1 MPANVDYQRQL
12 HRQAY
17 GASMVANL
25 ERLATAKSEYIRLNA
40 LKKLARIIG
49 IVSLLPQ
56 LHDLALNA
64 RSESIGYRATIIIID
79 YLQLGSDEAAD
90 NRPEPLS
97 LDLNEQL
104 AVQQQRR
111 DTADPLSHPQPPAP
125 INYTADYLDPPLDAP
140 YHPAAATQPAIATP
154 DAAAATPADDQPD
167 QPANAGDT
175 IDLDQITADNTA
187 PDQAEQPAGTAATAD
202 QPEQPTDAATAADQ
216 PEQPAATAAAADQPE
231 QPEQSDNDPDPDP
244 DDPVAAYETDEIK
257 HLFEQGERL
266 AERLNRLRDAADH
279 PLNDH
284 LIQPDSRPPPT

>member
-25 ERLATAKSEYIRLNA
+25 ERLATGKSEYIRLNA
-40 LKKLARIIG
+40 LKQLARIIG

-64 RSESIGYRATIIIID
+64 RSEWICYQATIVIID

-90 NRPEPLS
+90 NRPEPLN

-104 AVQQQRR
+104 AVQQHRL
-111 DTADPLSHPQPPAP
+111 DTADPLTHPQPPAP
-125 INYTADYLDPPLDAP
+125 INYTADYLDPPLDDP
-140 YHPAAATQPAIATP
+140 YRPTPAARPAIATP
-154 DAAAATPADDQPD
+154 DAAAATLAAD
-167 QPANAGDT
+167 QPAGHDT
-175 IDLDQITADNTA
+175 IDVDQLTDDN
-187 PDQAEQPAGTAATAD
+187 
-202 QPEQPTDAATAADQ
+202 TAADQ
-216 PEQPAATAAAADQPE
+216 PKQPTDAAAADQPE
-231 QPEQSDNDPDPDP
+231 QSDNQHDA

-266 AERLNRLRDAADH
+266 AERLNQARD
-279 PLNDH
+279 DH
-284 LIQPDSRPPPT
+284 LTQPDSRPPPT

>member
-64 RSESIGYRATIIIID
+64 HSESIGYRATIIIID

-111 DTADPLSHPQPPAP
+111 DTADPLTHPQPPAP

-140 YHPAAATQPAIATP
+140 YQPAPATQPAIATP
-154 DAAAATPADDQPD
+154 DAATATPADN
-167 QPANAGDT
+167 QPAD
-175 IDLDQITADNTA
+175 
-187 PDQAEQPAGTAATAD
+187 AATAD
-202 QPEQPTDAATAADQ
+202 QPEQPADDNTAADQ
-216 PEQPAATAAAADQPE
+216 PEQPADAAAAAADQPE
-231 QPEQSDNDPDPDP
+231 QPDNEHDA

-266 AERLNRLRDAADH
+266 AERLNRLRDAADY
-279 PLNDH
+279 PLNNH
-284 LIQPDSRPPPT
+284 LTQPDSRPPPT